1 MSTKQ
6 RILDQALLQFNTE
19 GVERITTRHI
29 AKELGISQG
38 NLHYH
43 FPNKDALISHLFTDF
58 LSETERAKKFPKSD
72 LQNPV
77 EVIDSMTDNFN
88 IMLKYQFLFRDN
100 EVVWRR
106 VPEIKA
112 DVIQLFQSYK
122 LRIIELIA
130 TYKQSGLIRNE
141 ISDTQLNYLADQ
153 FVFNIST
160 WLVGNTYV
168 GKIKNPHEFYAKTL
182 FRLWLP
188 YLKVEE
194 MQKWEQIL
202 TKL

>member
-1 MSTKQ
+1 MTTKQ
-6 RILDQALLQFNTE
+6 RIVDQALKQFNTD
-19 GVERITTRHI
+19 GVEKITTRHI
-29 AKELGISQG
+29 ANELEISQG

-43 FPNKDALISHLFTDF
+43 FPNK
-58 LSETERAKKFPKSD
+58 
-72 LQNPV
+72 
-77 EVIDSMTDNFN
+77 EVIIEQLFADFIGELETLKRFPEYNMQDPNEVIGSMTDNFE

-106 VPEIKA
+106 VPKIKA

-122 LRIIELIA
+122 LRIMELIA
-130 TYKQSGLIRNE
+130 TYRQSGLIRNE
-141 ISDTQLNYLADQ
+141 ISDIQLNYLADQ

-160 WLVGNTYV
+160 WLVGSTYV

-194 MQKWEQIL
+194 MQKWEGIL

>member
-6 RILDQALLQFNTE
+6 KILDQALHQFNTD
-19 GVERITTRHI
+19 GVEKITTRHI

-43 FPNKDALISHLFTDF
+43 FPNKEEIITQLFTDF
-58 LSETERAKKFPKSD
+58 LTEIKAVERFPESN
-72 LQNPV
+72 LQNP
-77 EVIDSMTDNFN
+77 EDVIGSMIDNFEV
-88 IMLKYQFLFRDN
+88 MLKYQFLFRDN

-106 VPEIKA
+106 VPTIKA
-112 DVIQLFQSYK
+112 DVIHLFQNVKVRILELIWSYK
-122 LRIIELIA
+122 KNGII
-130 TYKQSGLIRNE
+130 RHE
-141 ISDTQLNYLADQ
+141 ISNAQLNYLADQ

-160 WLVGNTYV
+160 WLVGSTYV

-188 YLKVEE
+188 YLKEEE
-194 MQKWEQIL
+194 MIKWESIL
-202 TKL
+202 A